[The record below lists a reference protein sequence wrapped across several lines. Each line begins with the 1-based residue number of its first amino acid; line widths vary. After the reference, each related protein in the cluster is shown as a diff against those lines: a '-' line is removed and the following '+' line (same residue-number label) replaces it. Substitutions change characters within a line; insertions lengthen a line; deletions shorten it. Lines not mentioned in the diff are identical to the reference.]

1 MTRTAHPIYRWL
13 YPAWAWCV
21 LAILAP
27 VAWIAAVL
35 APSERAAW
43 RALHLAAR
51 LALWAT
57 RTPVAVRGPLPAP
70 PAPVVLV
77 SNHASYLD
85 VLVLMAVLPWPVG
98 FVAKAELG
106 RSWFAGPPLRR
117 IGTLFV
123 ERSDRRR
130 GLIDYRLMAAS
141 ARLGRSMLLFPE
153 GTFGRRPGL
162 LPFHMGAFVTAVA
175 AGIAVVPI
183 ALKGTRAILP
193 SGSRWPRYAP
203 VEVWFGAPM
212 PPAAGRERWA
222 AATALRDQ
230 ARQWIAAH
238 CGEADLAAPVT
249 TPGAGAAGE
258 GSGAGSAV
266 E

>member
-1 MTRTAHPIYRWL
+1 
-13 YPAWAWCV
+13 
-21 LAILAP
+21 
-27 VAWIAAVL
+27 
-35 APSERAAW
+35 
-43 RALHLAAR
+43 
-51 LALWAT
+51 
-57 RTPVAVRGPLPAP
+57 
-70 PAPVVLV
+70 
-77 SNHASYLD
+77 
-85 VLVLMAVLPWPVG
+85 
-98 FVAKAELG
+98 
-106 RSWFAGPPLRR
+106 
-117 IGTLFV
+117 
-123 ERSDRRR
+123 
-130 GLIDYRLMAAS
+130 
-141 ARLGRSMLLFPE
+141 
-153 GTFGRRPGL
+153 
-162 LPFHMGAFVTAVA
+162 MGAFVTAVA

-203 VEVWFGAPM
+203 VEVCFGAPM

-238 CGEADLAAPVT
+238 GGEADLAAPVT